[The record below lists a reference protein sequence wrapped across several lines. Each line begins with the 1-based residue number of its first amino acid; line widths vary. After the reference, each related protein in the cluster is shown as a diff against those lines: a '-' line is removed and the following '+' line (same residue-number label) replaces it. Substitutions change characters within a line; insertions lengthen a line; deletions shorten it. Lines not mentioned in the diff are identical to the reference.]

1 MYNGKFVASLHLYPG
16 FNEAVLRLYGDVE
29 VNNMVQEVV
38 YKTVSRYLPD
48 FKLKIQVISL

>member
-48 FKLKIQVISL
+48 FKIKIQVISL